1 VYLIAQIFIGVDF
14 VQVVRCLVHELEFKL
29 PTTDDEFTIGT
40 LHNEVEKCQSHLHE
54 NPKCKLVDDSDEK

>member
-1 VYLIAQIFIGVDF
+1 M
-14 VQVVRCLVHELEFKL
+14 QVVRCLVHELEFKL